1 MPIFKICDSYVLS
14 QINELE
20 FPLEKDIQRLI
31 EKNAKTIYGS
41 EFVTSVFQLSDLRID
56 SLLFDSE
63 SRSFIIVEYKKEKN
77 FSVIDHGFAYLAL
90 LLNNKAEFILIYN
103 ERNQKPLKKDD
114 VDWSQS
120 KVLFISPYFTTY
132 QRKAIE
138 FKDLPIELWE
148 IKLFSNDTVLINQIQ
163 TVDKRESINK
173 LNQKSEVIKNV
184 SNEIRVYT
192 EQEHF
197 SRSSKEIVSIYEEL
211 KEAIFSISSTIKLEP
226 KAKYVGFIRNKH
238 FVDVIFYK
246 ESLLL
251 ILNMR
256 KGSLID
262 PKNIAKDVSQV
273 GHWGNGDYS
282 IKLDASK
289 NLGYVL
295 TLIRQAYD
303 LN

>member
-1 MPIFKICDSYVLS
+1 M
-14 QINELE
+14 
-20 FPLEKDIQRLI
+20 
-31 EKNAKTIYGS
+31 KNAKTIYES
-41 EFVTSVFQLSDLRID
+41 EFVTSEFQLSDLRID

-77 FSVIDHGFAYLAL
+77 FSVIDQGFAYLAL

-163 TVDKRESINK
+163 TFDKRESINK

-211 KEAIFSISSTIKLEP
+211 KEAVFSISSTIKSEP

-238 FVDVIFYK
+238 FVDVIYYK